1 MKHKPDINQVFNSIK
16 NMPVEIDISG
26 IEKFVLA
33 QPATV
38 FTLKTLFSTTKIIFM
53 TTGIATIITTAVIL
67 FSLDNNKSSATYQ
80 DIPVLKKEIRPEQPL
95 TMLNFD
101 DNNLA
106 INVLPELPE
115 TVIPSTMPADTNKR
129 KTTVTV
135 SSGNGYSMSSTTIE
149 NPSDSNDV
157 ITNTYSFSTSNN
169 GSVGTTSGK
178 NSNKNSS
185 SSSSSNSGSN
195 TSSTAGNIFCD
206 SNGVQVFATYD
217 CDKQE
222 TFQKVIEDEL
232 IADGLIKSGK
242 RYVYTISDK
251 SFSVGN
257 NKQSNDLRKKYT
269 QLLLDYSCYQ
279 FGRSFQFMYSKAGDS
294 ISISTS
300 SGD

>member
-1 MKHKPDINQVFNSIK
+1 MKHKPDIDQVFNSIK

-53 TTGIATIITTAVIL
+53 TTGIATLITTAVIL
-67 FSLDNNKSSATYQ
+67 LSLDNNKSSTSDQ
-80 DIPVLKKEIRPEQPL
+80 EIPVLKKEIRPEQPI

-101 DNNLA
+101 DNNSA
-106 INVLPELPE
+106 INELPE
-115 TVIPSTMPADTNKR
+115 SPATVIPVAIPADTNKR

-149 NPSDSNDV
+149 NSDDSSDV
-157 ITNTYSFSTSNN
+157 STNTYSFSTSNN
-169 GSVGTTSGK
+169 GSTSTNSGK
-178 NSNKNSS
+178 NSNKNSNS
-185 SSSSSNSGSN
+185 NSSSNSGTN
-195 TSSTAGNIFCD
+195 TSYTGNIFCD
-206 SNGVQVFATYD
+206 SNGVQVFSTYD

-242 RYVYTISDK
+242 RYSYTLSNNG
-251 SFSVGN
+251 FSVGN
-257 NKQSNDLRKKYT
+257 NKQSDALRKKYT
-269 QLLLDYSCYQ
+269 ELLLNYSCYQ